1 MQLQLL
7 LLTQLVATALSA
19 NTVPPSIWN
28 YTYPWPV
35 HYFEVTSQ
43 RANLSMAYMD
53 VSSQNTSV
61 ASNKT
66 ITLLHGK
73 NFCGATWEDTARRL
87 STQGY
92 RVIIPDQIGFCKSS
106 KPPAYQFS
114 LQQLARNTHL
124 LLQSLGVESTY
135 VLGHSMGGMLAT
147 RFALMYPEQTSRL
160 ILTNPIGLEDWKAL
174 GVPWRNLDALY
185 KDELATNYTSIR
197 KYQQATYYVNTW
209 KPEYDV
215 WVNMLV
221 SLYQT
226 SPENIDFAW
235 NMAQTTDMVLTQPIA
250 YEFELVQSKTLLLIG
265 TKDTTAIGK
274 AWSPPDVQAK
284 LGKYDI
290 LGKETAARIP
300 GAKLIEFDDLGHSP
314 QVQDSERYH
323 AALLGWLEG
332 SSQAR

>member
-147 RFALMYPEQTSRL
+147 SHPHESNRSGRL
-160 ILTNPIGLEDWKAL
+160 EGPRGT
-174 GVPWRNLDALY
+174 
-185 KDELATNYTSIR
+185 
-197 KYQQATYYVNTW
+197 
-209 KPEYDV
+209 
-215 WVNMLV
+215 
-221 SLYQT
+221 
-226 SPENIDFAW
+226 
-235 NMAQTTDMVLTQPIA
+235 MAQSRCV
-250 YEFELVQSKTLLLIG
+250 VQG
-265 TKDTTAIGK
+265 
-274 AWSPPDVQAK
+274 
-284 LGKYDI
+284 
-290 LGKETAARIP
+290 
-300 GAKLIEFDDLGHSP
+300 
-314 QVQDSERYH
+314 
-323 AALLGWLEG
+323 
-332 SSQAR
+332 